1 MDSKVS
7 QNKVPLPSRRSTRQ
21 SSIKALN
28 VELTPRRPL
37 KRTKREIENKVPV
50 AAVNGSKDAENASE
64 DEECPSKKIRL
75 EAGGEAGGSG
85 DENEMDVQETN
96 DSLEKNED
104 QEMITEEDPP
114 HRTHQQK
121 MCQGSLDK
129 HFTPCVV
136 LERCPSSHPE
146 HVDTDW
152 IPTRKVPSSRK
163 AAPTQSATQL
173 RPLENKREV
182 PISKIISMAE
192 YQENMK
198 AKAKS
203 AGVLKINHNV
213 PRVYS
218 TSEVSCTTQRC
229 VNNISTPSRK
239 PKPSVQQIKQ
249 GVKKSAV
256 IKGNSESSSRGFIWY
271 LWVLLLMVLAS
282 SAALLVYKNVLVLHG
297 PAAGGVHPSR
307 FVNPGK
313 FAAQL
318 SILETQFP
326 GQRSELWKR
335 TRIRLERHLQ
345 TAHPTE
351 PVSLILTADHK
362 AERTLD
368 CLARGLAS
376 AFSAAL
382 NASVLHIDGTS
393 KASQDSDQVKLDIDR
408 QLRAAFEGDKPVA
421 VIHRFEELPPGSTLI
436 FYRYC
441 DHENAA
447 YKQVFLAFTV
457 LLPQEE
463 VEGQKSLK
471 EVEEMV
477 QDYIKER
484 FVGSI
489 RQAAFNSMDL
499 DKFSGLWSRISHL
512 VLPVVFEKEVEQK
525 GC

>member
-7 QNKVPLPSRRSTRQ
+7 QNKDPRPSRRSTRQ

-28 VELTPRRPL
+28 VELTPRGPL
-37 KRTKREIENKVPV
+37 KRTRRGIENKVPV

-64 DEECPSKKIRL
+64 DEESPRKKIRL
-75 EAGGEAGGSG
+75 EAGGEADGSG

-96 DSLEKNED
+96 DSLEKKED
-104 QEMITEEDPP
+104 QEMIPEEDPP

-121 MCQGSLDK
+121 MCQGSLDMN
-129 HFTPCVV
+129 FAPRVV
-136 LERCPSSHPE
+136 LKRCPSSHPE

-152 IPTRKVPSSRK
+152 IPTKRVPPSRN
-163 AAPTQSATQL
+163 AASIQSATQL

-192 YQENMK
+192 YKENMK

-203 AGVLKINHNV
+203 AGVPRINHNV

-218 TSEVSCTTQRC
+218 TSEVSCTTRRL
-229 VNNISTPSRK
+229 VNNIPTQ
-239 PKPSVQQIKQ
+239 KPSVQQIKQ

-256 IKGNSESSSRGFIWY
+256 IKGNSKSSSRGSIWY

-297 PAAGGVHPSR
+297 PAAGGVYPSR
-307 FVNPGK
+307 SVNPGE

-345 TAHPTE
+345 TAQPTE
-351 PVSLILTADHK
+351 PVSLILTAGRR
-362 AERTLD
+362 AERTLH

-382 NASVLHIDGTS
+382 NASVLHIDGAS

-484 FVGSI
+484 FVGAI

-499 DKFSGLWSRISHL
+499 DKFSGLWSRVSHL
-512 VLPVVFEKEVEQK
+512 ILPVAFENEVEQK